1 MGQLKKMALGLRVE
15 NEWGGR
21 VNSKKKR
28 GGGGE
33 VVRVKW
39 EVVCLGREKERERGG
54 RPAGERRGGKR
65 RGKECVGREK
75 ADNGGVPR
83 SVDLR
88 S

>member
-1 MGQLKKMALGLRVE
+1 MALGLRVE

-21 VNSKKKR
+21 VKSKK

-33 VVRVKW
+33 VVKVKW
-39 EVVCLGREKERERGG
+39 EVVCLGREKEREG
-54 RPAGERRGGKR
+54 RPTGRGEKGGKR

>member
-1 MGQLKKMALGLRVE
+1 MALGLRVE

-21 VNSKKKR
+21 VNSKKR
-28 GGGGE
+28 GGGE
-33 VVRVKW
+33 VVKVKW

-54 RPAGERRGGKR
+54 RPAGREGEGRGEEKSVWEGKR
-65 RGKECVGREK
+65 LIT
-75 ADNGGVPR
+75 GVPR